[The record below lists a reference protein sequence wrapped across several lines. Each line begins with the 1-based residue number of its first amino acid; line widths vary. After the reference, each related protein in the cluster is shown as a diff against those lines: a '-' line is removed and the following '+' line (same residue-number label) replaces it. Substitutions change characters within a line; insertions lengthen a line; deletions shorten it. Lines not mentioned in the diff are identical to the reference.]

1 MVKAKKQKAMTGAK
15 KQKANLGTKILEML
29 GARDAGKAGYAKS
42 DELLEEIVAEM
53 LIAGNDGDVVLGDG
67 QIAKLVDNFAKG
79 NKAWK
84 PCGISRY
91 DIKVTRTE

>member
-1 MVKAKKQKAMTGAK
+1 MAKAKKQKASL
-15 KQKANLGTKILEML
+15 NTKIVEML
-29 GARDAGKAGYAKS
+29 SARDAGKAGYAKA
-42 DELLEEIVAEM
+42 DELLEEIVAKM
-53 LIAGNDGDVVLGDG
+53 LIPGNDDEIDLGEG

-91 DIKVTRTE
+91 DIKVTRTQ

>member
-1 MVKAKKQKAMTGAK
+1 MAKAKKQKASL
-15 KQKANLGTKILEML
+15 NTKIVEML
-29 GARDAGKAGYAKS
+29 SARDAGKAGYAKA
-42 DELLEEIVAEM
+42 DELLEEIVAKM
-53 LIAGNDGDVVLGDG
+53 GNDDEIDLGEG

-91 DIKVTRTE
+91 DIKVTRTQ